1 MSDKGEQLSLLEV
14 VIVIL
19 ISSYIRETP
28 NSANVSVLPV
38 SRRHRQPDKLSV
50 FKALFHSSMFF
61 HSSEFI
67 SCQTLATTLLLLPIS
82 AMRKVRE
89 VGEAQVLIAAVQ
101 L

>member
-19 ISSYIRETP
+19 ISSYIRE
-28 NSANVSVLPV
+28 
-38 SRRHRQPDKLSV
+38 PDKLSV